1 MSNFRSTD
9 HIVGELIVIFATAI
23 SLIGVVLNNLSLNH
37 TAAMYWWAISN
48 IMFAGFFYGQYKG
61 WWNGGLPSA
70 ILCGFYI
77 FCFVTGLW
85 GLMQP
90 TPDMGLHLVNATLG
104 VP

>member
-1 MSNFRSTD
+1 MPNFYSTD
-9 HIVGELIVIFATAI
+9 DIVGNWLIVIATSVSI
-23 SLIGVVLNNLSLNH
+23 LGVVYNNVLLNH
-37 TAAMYWWAISN
+37 VAAMQWWGISN

-77 FCFVTGLW
+77 FCFITGVW

-90 TPDMGLHLVNATLG
+90 
-104 VP
+104 